1 MRILIDECVDPRV
14 KQLFSGREVATV
26 HDQGWDA
33 MEDGPLLTL
42 AQEQFDLF
50 VTNDCGIEF
59 QQNIAKFRIGIVV
72 VHVPKN
78 EIAYYRAIRLELLD
92 ALTKVRSGEVVHIA
106 APTA

>member
-14 KQLFSGREVATV
+14 KQLFGGHEVATV
-26 HDQGWDA
+26 RDQGWGA
-33 MEDGPLLTL
+33 MEDGPLLAV

-78 EIAYYRAIRLELLD
+78 QIAYYRAIRMELLD
-92 ALTKVRSGEVVHIA
+92 TLTNVRLGEVVHIA
-106 APTA
+106 APPA